1 MPTVAAV
8 MSALHLLALAIGLP
22 AVVLRALALREAS
35 ARATTAPSSTAA
47 LRRAFAADSWWGI
60 AALLG
65 LLTGPARAFGPMEKG
80 TAFYVASPL
89 FAAKMAL
96 FLLVFAL
103 EIAPM
108 VGLIRWRM
116 ALRRGHSPNLGAAP
130 LYATLSWIEAAV
142 VVLIVF
148 TASFMAR
155 GFGLRG

>member
-1 MPTVAAV
+1 MPAVAAV

-22 AVVLRALALREAS
+22 AVVLRARALREAS
-35 ARATTAPSSTAA
+35 AVSTHAPSSTAA
-47 LRRAFAADSWWGI
+47 LRRAFAADGAWGI
-60 AALLG
+60 AALLW

-80 TAFYVASPL
+80 TAFYVSSPL
-89 FAAKMAL
+89 FAVKMAL
-96 FLLVFAL
+96 FLLIFAL

-116 ALRRGHSPNLGAAP
+116 ALRRGDSPNLGAAP
-130 LYATLSWIEAAV
+130 LYATLSWIEAAIV
-142 VVLIVF
+142 VVIVF